1 LPVLPA
7 DAQAMGFK
15 LTSCCT
21 TGGDCG
27 ISRSEMECQMIPDSD
42 PQCPMLEVEGWKIP
56 SCCTTTGKCGLNGG
70 MTYGCTSLEDASATI
85 GAFVDL
91 PMPQACTP
99 AG

>member
-1 LPVLPA
+1 MSGQRLQKLFPAHQTPA
-7 DAQAMGFK
+7 DA
-15 LTSCCT
+15 
-21 TGGDCG
+21 
-27 ISRSEMECQMIPDSD
+27 R
-42 PQCPMLEVEGWKIP
+42 PMLEVEGWKIP